1 MENSRSVLSQFF
13 DSVSVGEIDY
23 SNCNEFTGVD
33 YVALTPKDM
42 VLVIAEEGCYHTN
55 IDGDTVTVRKHRGDI
70 RFVEIEYDSMYCVV
84 KGVSESG
91 NVLDMFNTCR
101 TGFIVEYI
109 KEFWG
114 IILMSELEWL
124 KQDRMIISMNK
135 KEFIDSVVNSYNKH
149 RANKITET
157 KVLDN
162 GRVVQFSNDVC
173 SVQVFNQ
180 SIDSVIISH
189 KYHSGERIRQFV
201 VENDLRG
208 MFCDYAVRTTE
219 WVISSD
225 FDAYWDFEELANTK
239 KIVCS
244 DDDVVSVMKE
254 FNWVPD
260 KEVKELHFINNHKV
274 FWEDGRNTCHV
285 YMVVTLTDIL
295 CVDLRSYVYGNE
307 LKESVWS
314 NGFTYDDLR
323 ALVGS
328 ILAKDSMVKPVDWVE
343 E

>member
-1 MENSRSVLSQFF
+1 
-13 DSVSVGEIDY
+13 
-23 SNCNEFTGVD
+23 
-33 YVALTPKDM
+33 
-42 VLVIAEEGCYHTN
+42 
-55 IDGDTVTVRKHRGDI
+55 
-70 RFVEIEYDSMYCVV
+70 
-84 KGVSESG
+84 
-91 NVLDMFNTCR
+91 
-101 TGFIVEYI
+101 
-109 KEFWG
+109 
-114 IILMSELEWL
+114 MSELEWL
-124 KQDRMIISMNK
+124 KQDWMIISMDRQK
-135 KEFIDSVVNSYNKH
+135 FIDDVVNSYNKH

-162 GRVVQFSNDVC
+162 GRVIKFSSDIC

-189 KYHSGERIRQFV
+189 KYNSGGNMKQFIV
-201 VENDLRG
+201 KNDLFGYFR
-208 MFCDYAVRTTE
+208 DNVIKTTE
-219 WVISSD
+219 WVMSSD
-225 FDAYWDFEELANTK
+225 FDAYWDFEELANTQQ
-239 KIVCS
+239 IVCS

-260 KEVKELHFINNHKV
+260 KEVKELRFINGHKA

-285 YMVVTLTDIL
+285 YMVVTRDGVLR
-295 CVDLRSYVYGNE
+295 VDLRSYVYGNE

-328 ILAKDSMVKPVDWVE
+328 ILGKDSMVKPVDWVE

>member
-1 MENSRSVLSQFF
+1 
-13 DSVSVGEIDY
+13 
-23 SNCNEFTGVD
+23 
-33 YVALTPKDM
+33 
-42 VLVIAEEGCYHTN
+42 
-55 IDGDTVTVRKHRGDI
+55 
-70 RFVEIEYDSMYCVV
+70 
-84 KGVSESG
+84 
-91 NVLDMFNTCR
+91 
-101 TGFIVEYI
+101 
-109 KEFWG
+109 
-114 IILMSELEWL
+114 MSELEWL
-124 KQDRMIISMNK
+124 KQDWMIISMDRQK
-135 KEFIDSVVNSYNKH
+135 FIDDVVNSYNKH
-149 RANKITET
+149 RANKITEI
-157 KVLDN
+157 KVFDD

-208 MFCDYAVRTTE
+208 MFRDDAVRTTE

-225 FDAYWDFEELANTK
+225 FDAYWGFEELANTQQ
-239 KIVCS
+239 IVCS

-254 FNWVPD
+254 FNWITD

-274 FWEDGRNTCHV
+274 FWEDDRNTCSV
-285 YMVVTLTDIL
+285 YMVVTTDGVL
-295 CVDLRSYVYGNE
+295 RVDLRSYVYNNDF
-307 LKESVWS
+307 KDSAWS

-328 ILAKDSMVKPVDWVE
+328 ILGKDSMVKPVDWAE

>member
-1 MENSRSVLSQFF
+1 
-13 DSVSVGEIDY
+13 
-23 SNCNEFTGVD
+23 
-33 YVALTPKDM
+33 
-42 VLVIAEEGCYHTN
+42 
-55 IDGDTVTVRKHRGDI
+55 
-70 RFVEIEYDSMYCVV
+70 
-84 KGVSESG
+84 
-91 NVLDMFNTCR
+91 
-101 TGFIVEYI
+101 
-109 KEFWG
+109 
-114 IILMSELEWL
+114 MSELEWL
-124 KQDRMIISMNK
+124 KQDWMIISMDRQK
-135 KEFIDSVVNSYNKH
+135 FIDNVVNSYNK
-149 RANKITET
+149 RRSNKITET

-162 GRVVQFSNDVC
+162 GRVVQFSSDIC

-189 KYHSGERIRQFV
+189 KYNYGGNMKQFI
-201 VENDLRG
+201 VENDLFGYFR
-208 MFCDYAVRTTE
+208 DNVIKTTE

-225 FDAYWDFEELANTK
+225 FDAYWDFEELANTQQ
-239 KIVCS
+239 IVCS

-254 FNWVPD
+254 FNWIPD

-285 YMVVTLTDIL
+285 YMVVTLDDVL
-295 CVDLRSYVYGNE
+295 RVDLRSYVYGNE

-328 ILAKDSMVKPVDWVE
+328 ILGKDSMVKPVDWVE